1 MIDIRSL
8 GGNWKKVLLWLFLAP
23 IVFFLTL
30 MVLLYVPPVQNFVC
44 QKAASLASESLGMD
58 ISIGRVDLRF
68 PLNMLVRDAQAV
80 QQGDTLL
87 DVGSLNVQ
95 VKAWPLLK
103 GKVDIQ
109 KAQLSDAKVNTASM
123 IEGVVVKGNVGNL
136 SLESHDIDLNTQ
148 EVLLNDVLL
157 ADAQVYVALADTTK
171 EDTPSEPVNWKIRV
185 DEIKL
190 SQVGVDFE
198 MPLDTLALSTFINE
212 AALKD
217 GLVDLANER
226 YEIQNFVL
234 DGKRLS
240 LDMGEDKRTNR
251 AEGFDPSHLALY
263 TLHLDVDSILYQA
276 PDVKAVIN
284 ELNFF
289 ERSGFEVSSLTGRFL
304 ADNQGVKLDDLRLLT
319 PNSEASI
326 TASLPMVLGQSRDSV
341 STSGAQWSETDQLTA
356 RVNARIGKEDLM
368 MLAGK
373 ELLDDNFRQRYP
385 NHPFILRTVL
395 SGNLQR
401 LVISQLN
408 ANLPG
413 ALSLTSSGQL
423 NQITDSLTRNGL
435 LKLDAQTGDLNFLL
449 GLAGIQA
456 TDLSI
461 TIPDSIRMS
470 GNVQLDGSNLATRLT
485 LNEGMGKVSVIGSY
499 HLLREAYEADVRIDS
514 LRIDHFLPQDS
525 IYLFSGYALA
535 KGKGLDFASP
545 KSIAQFEA
553 VVDQMQYKE
562 MNIRNIK
569 ADGSLQNSRLAMNLQ
584 ADNEIIRLY
593 GNGRM
598 RMDVPHFNGNVD
610 LQIEDVNLYKLGLAS
625 KPLQKPFAMHITG
638 VARRDSAQFDIQG
651 GDLNLRLKSL
661 TTIDKLLADGQRF
674 DELLRKQIE
683 SRQLNH
689 ADLRAALPAGGLR
702 IRAGKDNPLVNY
714 LKTEGIA
721 FDDMLVNYGF
731 TPQRGINGRAS
742 VHGLRID
749 SLQLDTI
756 YLTLRQDTSHL
767 ALQGGVINGPRN
779 PQYVFHAYFDG
790 DIRSKDVDMN
800 INYIDGKGKTGLQL
814 GFNAQPVVNGGR
826 NGGAN
831 GMLVYLTPE
840 EPIVA
845 YRKFRF
851 NEENNWL
858 YLHQDKRLYAN
869 VDMQGDEGLRF
880 RLRSDRNDT
889 VSLQNMTME
898 LSRFKLNELSSIL
911 PYVPELDG
919 LLTVDATYLQ
929 SATSMQVSA
938 ESMINSFTYEHKPVG
953 DINVGLTWLP
963 EGTNK
968 HYLDSYLMLDNEQV
982 IMASGSLK
990 GDSLNVDA
998 DVNDFPLRVADVF
1011 MPEGY
1016 VNFLGKLQGNI
1027 ELRGITDKP
1036 RVNGEVRMDGVS
1048 IVSRQAGASY
1058 RLDDRPITITANQMV
1073 LNDFSIYTTS
1083 DNPFVVKGVVD
1094 FRDIANPSAVLS
1106 LRANNYTLLNAP
1118 RTRESLLFGKI
1129 FVDMNATIRG
1139 PLTGLVMRGQMNVLG
1154 DTNATYVLANSPLTV
1169 EDRLDG
1175 LVTFVSFNDTLNIS
1189 KNNQSSMSLGG
1200 LDMNMTV
1207 HIDDAVRLRAN
1218 LTTDG
1223 NKYVELQG
1231 GGDLNMLYTPQGD
1244 MSLTGRYTLTGG
1256 TMKYSL
1262 PVIPLKEFTFTQGSY
1277 VDWRGDIMNPRLNL
1291 TATERVRAA
1300 VSDGDNSSRRTDFDV
1315 SVSIKN
1321 TLEAFELS
1329 FDLDAPNDG
1338 NIQTELQSMSS
1349 DERSKAA
1356 ITMLATGMYMGN
1368 SGAGNGLT
1376 MGAALNSILQSQ
1388 INSLAG
1394 SASNSSFSVGIEDR
1408 SMQTGAVQTDYTFR
1422 YSQRL
1427 FNDRVQIV
1435 IGGKIS
1441 TGSNATNDM
1450 NSFIDN
1456 VSFEYR
1462 LDSGGTRY
1470 VRAFHKKS
1478 FENILEGEISETG
1491 VGFLFRKKLDSLSD
1505 LWMWARKK
1513 N

>member
-1 MIDIRSL
+1 
-8 GGNWKKVLLWLFLAP
+8 
-23 IVFFLTL
+23 
-30 MVLLYVPPVQNFVC
+30 MV
-44 QKAASLASESLGMD
+44 
-58 ISIGRVDLRF
+58 
-68 PLNMLVRDAQAV
+68 
-80 QQGDTLL
+80 
-87 DVGSLNVQ
+87 
-95 VKAWPLLK
+95 
-103 GKVDIQ
+103 
-109 KAQLSDAKVNTASM
+109 
-123 IEGVVVKGNVGNL
+123 
-136 SLESHDIDLNTQ
+136 
-148 EVLLNDVLL
+148 
-157 ADAQVYVALADTTK
+157 
-171 EDTPSEPVNWKIRV
+171 
-185 DEIKL
+185 
-190 SQVGVDFE
+190 
-198 MPLDTLALSTFINE
+198 
-212 AALKD
+212 D
-217 GLVDLANER
+217 G
-226 YEIQNFVL
+226 
-234 DGKRLS
+234 
-240 LDMGEDKRTNR
+240 
-251 AEGFDPSHLALY
+251 
-263 TLHLDVDSILYQA
+263 
-276 PDVKAVIN
+276 
-284 ELNFF
+284 
-289 ERSGFEVSSLTGRFL
+289 
-304 ADNQGVKLDDLRLLT
+304 
-319 PNSEASI
+319 
-326 TASLPMVLGQSRDSV
+326 
-341 STSGAQWSETDQLTA
+341 QWSKTDQLTT
-356 RVNARIGKEDLM
+356 RINARIGKEDLL

-373 ELLDDNFRQRYP
+373 EMLDEHFRQRYP
-385 NHPFILRTVL
+385 NHPLVLRTTL
-395 SGNLQR
+395 SGNLKH
-401 LVISQLN
+401 LEITQLN
-408 ANLPG
+408 ASLPG

-423 NQITDSLTRNGL
+423 NQITDSLARNGQ
-435 LKLDAQTGDLNFLL
+435 LKLNAQTGDLNFLL
-449 GLAGIQA
+449 GLAGIQSN
-456 TDLSI
+456 DLSLI
-461 TIPDSIRMS
+461 IPDSIRMT
-470 GNVQLDGSNLATRLT
+470 GNVHLDGSKLATQLT
-485 LNEGMGKVSVIGSY
+485 LAEGKGKASVFGSY
-499 HLLREAYEADVRIDS
+499 NLFSEAYEADVRIDS
-514 LRIDHFLPQDS
+514 LRIDHFLPKDS
-525 IYLFSGYALA
+525 IYIFTGHALA

-545 KSIAQFEA
+545 ASTGQFEA
-553 VVDQMQYKE
+553 VIDQLQYKE
-562 MNIRNIK
+562 MDLRNIM

-584 ADNEIIRLY
+584 ANNELFRLS

-610 LQIEDVNLYKLGLAS
+610 FQVEEVNLYKLGLVS
-625 KPLQKPFAMHITG
+625 KPLERPFALHVTG
-638 VARRDSAQFDIQG
+638 VARKDSAQFDIKG
-651 GDLNLRLKSL
+651 GDLDLRLKSL
-661 TTIDKLLADGQRF
+661 TTIDKLLADGQHF
-674 DELLRKQIE
+674 DEILRKQIE
-683 SRQLNH
+683 NRQLNH
-689 ADLRAALPAGGLR
+689 AELRAALPAGGLR
-702 IRAGKDNPLVNY
+702 IRAGKDNPLADY
-714 LKTEGIA
+714 LKTEGIT

-731 TPQRGINGRAS
+731 TPEMGINGRAS
-742 VHGLRID
+742 LHGLRVD

-779 PQYVFHAYFDG
+779 PQYVFHAYLDG

-800 INYIDGKGKTGLQL
+800 IHYIDGKGKTGLQL
-814 GFNAQPVVNGGR
+814 GFNAQPVVNGSRTGM
-826 NGGAN
+826 NN

-851 NEENNWL
+851 NKDNNWL
-858 YLHQDKRLYAN
+858 YLHQDKRLYAD

-919 LLTVDATYLQ
+919 LLSVDATYLQ

-938 ESMINSFTYEHKPVG
+938 ESMINDFSYEHKPVG
-953 DINVGLTWLP
+953 DVNVGLTWLP
-963 EGTNK
+963 EGINK
-968 HYLDSYLMLDNEQV
+968 HYLDSYLMLDDEQV
-982 IMASGSLK
+982 VMASGSLK
-990 GDSLNVDA
+990 GDSLNIDA
-998 DVNDFPLRVADVF
+998 DVDDFPLRVADVF
-1011 MPEGY
+1011 VPEGW
-1016 VNFLGKLQGNI
+1016 VNFLGKLQGDLQ
-1027 ELRGITDKP
+1027 LRGVTSKP

-1048 IVSRQAGASY
+1048 IVSKQAGASY

-1094 FRDIANPSAVLS
+1094 FRDISNPSAVLS

-1118 RTRESLLFGKI
+1118 KTRESLLFGKI

-1175 LVTFVSFNDTLNIS
+1175 LVTFVSFNDTLNIG

-1200 LDMNMTV
+1200 MDMNMTV

-1262 PVIPLKEFTFTQGSY
+1262 PVIPLKEFTFNQGSY

-1291 TATERVRAA
+1291 TATERMRAA

-1321 TLEAFELS
+1321 TLEALDLS
-1329 FDLDAPNDG
+1329 FDLEAPNDG
-1338 NIQTELQSMSS
+1338 NIQNELQSMSA

-1408 SMQTGAVQTDYTFR
+1408 SMQTGATQTDYTFR

-1427 FNDRVQIV
+1427 FNDRVQII

-1441 TGSNATNDM
+1441 TGRQATNDM

-1456 VSFEYR
+1456 VSVEYR

-1470 VRAFHKKS
+1470 VRAFHKKNY
-1478 FENILEGEISETG
+1478 ENILEGEISETG

>member
-1 MIDIRSL
+1 MFIIRNL
-8 GGNWKKVLLWLFLAP
+8 RFNWRKVLLWLFLFP
-23 IVFFLTL
+23 IGLFLTL

-44 QKAASLASESLGMD
+44 KKAATVASESLGMD
-58 ISIGRVDLRF
+58 ISIGRLDLRF
-68 PLNMLVRDAQAV
+68 PLNLLVHDVQAV

-87 DVGSLNVQ
+87 DVGSLNVR
-95 VKAWPLLK
+95 VKVMPLFK
-103 GKVDIQ
+103 GKVEVL
-109 KAQLSDAKVNTASM
+109 KAALTVAKVNTANL
-123 IEGVVVKGNVGNL
+123 IEGVLVKGNVGNL
-136 SLESHDIDLNTQ
+136 SLESHDVDLNTQ
-148 EVLLNDVLL
+148 EVSLNDVLL
-157 ADAQVYVALADTTK
+157 ADAQVYVSLTDTTT
-171 EDTPSEPVNWKIRV
+171 EDTPSEPVNWKILV
-185 DEIKL
+185 DAVKL
-190 SQVGVDFE
+190 SQVGVDIE
-198 MPLDTLALSTFINE
+198 MPLDTLSLSTFISE
-212 AALKD
+212 AELHD

-226 YEIQNFVL
+226 YEVQHFVL
-234 DGKRLS
+234 DGRRFS
-240 LDMGEDKRTNR
+240 LDMGEDQRKDRSD
-251 AEGFDPSHLALY
+251 GFDPSHLALF

-276 PDVKAVIN
+276 PDIKAEIN

-289 ERSGFEVSSLTGRFL
+289 ERSGFEVSSMTGRFM
-304 ADNQGVKLDDLRLLT
+304 ADNQGMKLDDLRLLT

-326 TASLPMVLGQSRDSV
+326 TASLPMVIGQSPDSV
-341 STSGAQWSETDQLTA
+341 SSGGVQWLKTDQFTA
-356 RVNARIGKEDLM
+356 RINARIGKEDLL

-373 ELLDDNFRQRYP
+373 ELLDENFRQRYP
-385 NHPFILRTVL
+385 NHPLVLRTTL
-395 SGNLQR
+395 SGNLKH
-401 LVISQLN
+401 LEITQLN
-408 ANLPG
+408 TSLPG
-413 ALSLTSSGQL
+413 ALSLTSSGHL
-423 NQITDSLTRNGL
+423 NQITDSLARNGQL
-435 LKLDAQTGDLNFLL
+435 QLNAQTGDLNFLL
-449 GLAGIQA
+449 GLAGVQQN
-456 TDLSI
+456 DRSI
-461 TIPDSIRMS
+461 TIPNSMRMT
-470 GNVQLDGSNLATRLT
+470 GNVHLDGAKLATQ
-485 LNEGMGKVSVIGSY
+485 LNIAEGKGRAAVIGSY
-499 HLLREAYEADVRIDS
+499 HLLSEAYEADVRIDS

-525 IYLFSGYALA
+525 IYLFSGHALA
-535 KGKGLDFASP
+535 KGKGLDFGSP
-545 KSIAQFEA
+545 SSTGQFQA
-553 VVDQMQYKE
+553 VVDQLQYKE
-562 MNIRNIK
+562 MDIRNIT
-569 ADGSLQNSRLAMNLQ
+569 ADGSLQNSRMAMNLQ
-584 ADNEIIRLY
+584 ADNELFRLA

-598 RMDVPHFNGNVD
+598 RMDAPHFNGNVD
-610 LQIEDVNLYKLGLAS
+610 FQVEDVNLYKLGLVS
-625 KPLQKPFAMHITG
+625 KPLERPFALHVTG
-638 VARRDSAQFDIQG
+638 VARRDSAQFDIKG
-651 GDLNLRLKSL
+651 GDLDLRLKSL

-674 DELLRKQIE
+674 DELLRQQIE
-683 SRQLNH
+683 MRQLNH
-689 ADLRAALPAGGLR
+689 AELRAALPAGGLR
-702 IRAGKDNPLVNY
+702 IRAGKDNPLADY
-714 LKTEGIA
+714 LRTEGIT

-731 TPQRGINGRAS
+731 TPEMGINGRAS
-742 VHGLRID
+742 LHGLRVD

-779 PQYVFHAYFDG
+779 PQYVFHAYLDG

-814 GFNAQPVVNGGR
+814 GFNAQPVVNGSRAGM
-826 NGGAN
+826 NN
-831 GMLVYLTPE
+831 GMMIYLTPE

-851 NEENNWL
+851 NEDNNWL
-858 YLHQDKRLYAN
+858 YLHQDKRLYAD

-889 VSLQNMTME
+889 VSLQNLTME

-911 PYVPELDG
+911 PYLPELGG
-919 LLTVDATYLQ
+919 LLSVDATYLQ

-938 ESMINSFTYEHKPVG
+938 ESMINAFTYEKKNVG
-953 DINVGLTWLP
+953 DVNVGLTWLP
-963 EGTNK
+963 DGINK
-968 HYLDSYLMLDNEQV
+968 HYLDSYLMLDDEQV
-982 IMASGSLK
+982 VMASGSLK
-990 GDSLNVDA
+990 GDSLNIDA
-998 DVNDFPLRVADVF
+998 DVDNFPLRVADAFV
-1011 MPEGY
+1011 PDGW
-1016 VNFLGKLQGNI
+1016 VNFLGKLQGDLQ
-1027 ELRGITDKP
+1027 LRGVTSKP

-1048 IVSRQAGASY
+1048 IMSKQAGANY

-1094 FRDIANPSAVLS
+1094 FRDISNPSAVLS

-1118 RTRESLLFGKI
+1118 KTRESLLFGKI

-1175 LVTFVSFNDTLNIS
+1175 LVTFVSFNDTLNIG
-1189 KNNQSSMSLGG
+1189 KNNQNSMSLGG

-1231 GGDLNMLYTPQGD
+1231 GGDLNLLYTPQGD
-1244 MSLTGRYTLTGG
+1244 MNLTGRYTLTGG

-1291 TATERVRAA
+1291 TATERMRAA

-1321 TLEAFELS
+1321 TLEALDLS
-1329 FDLDAPNDG
+1329 FDLEAPNDG
-1338 NIQTELQSMSS
+1338 NIQNELQSMSA

-1408 SMQTGAVQTDYTFR
+1408 SMQTGATQTDYTFR

-1427 FNDRVQIV
+1427 FNDRVQII

-1441 TGSNATNDM
+1441 TGRQATNDM

-1456 VSFEYR
+1456 VSVEYR

-1470 VRAFHKKS
+1470 VRAFHKKNY
-1478 FENILEGEISETG
+1478 ENILEGEISETG

-1505 LWMWARKK
+1505 LWMWGRKK

>member
-1 MIDIRSL
+1 
-8 GGNWKKVLLWLFLAP
+8 
-23 IVFFLTL
+23 
-30 MVLLYVPPVQNFVC
+30 
-44 QKAASLASESLGMD
+44 
-58 ISIGRVDLRF
+58 
-68 PLNMLVRDAQAV
+68 
-80 QQGDTLL
+80 
-87 DVGSLNVQ
+87 
-95 VKAWPLLK
+95 
-103 GKVDIQ
+103 
-109 KAQLSDAKVNTASM
+109 
-123 IEGVVVKGNVGNL
+123 
-136 SLESHDIDLNTQ
+136 
-148 EVLLNDVLL
+148 
-157 ADAQVYVALADTTK
+157 
-171 EDTPSEPVNWKIRV
+171 
-185 DEIKL
+185 
-190 SQVGVDFE
+190 
-198 MPLDTLALSTFINE
+198 
-212 AALKD
+212 
-217 GLVDLANER
+217 
-226 YEIQNFVL
+226 
-234 DGKRLS
+234 
-240 LDMGEDKRTNR
+240 
-251 AEGFDPSHLALY
+251 
-263 TLHLDVDSILYQA
+263 
-276 PDVKAVIN
+276 
-284 ELNFF
+284 
-289 ERSGFEVSSLTGRFL
+289 
-304 ADNQGVKLDDLRLLT
+304 
-319 PNSEASI
+319 
-326 TASLPMVLGQSRDSV
+326 
-341 STSGAQWSETDQLTA
+341 
-356 RVNARIGKEDLM
+356 
-368 MLAGK
+368 
-373 ELLDDNFRQRYP
+373 
-385 NHPFILRTVL
+385 
-395 SGNLQR
+395 
-401 LVISQLN
+401 
-408 ANLPG
+408 
-413 ALSLTSSGQL
+413 
-423 NQITDSLTRNGL
+423 
-435 LKLDAQTGDLNFLL
+435 
-449 GLAGIQA
+449 
-456 TDLSI
+456 
-461 TIPDSIRMS
+461 
-470 GNVQLDGSNLATRLT
+470 
-485 LNEGMGKVSVIGSY
+485 
-499 HLLREAYEADVRIDS
+499 
-514 LRIDHFLPQDS
+514 
-525 IYLFSGYALA
+525 
-535 KGKGLDFASP
+535 
-545 KSIAQFEA
+545 
-553 VVDQMQYKE
+553 
-562 MNIRNIK
+562 
-569 ADGSLQNSRLAMNLQ
+569 MNLQ
-584 ADNEIIRLY
+584 ADNEIIRLS
-593 GNGRM
+593 GNGRI

-610 LQIEDVNLYKLGLAS
+610 MQIEDVNLYKLGLAS
-625 KPLQKPFAMHITG
+625 KPLQKPFALHIKG

-651 GDLNLRLKSL
+651 GDLDLRLKSL

-674 DELLRKQIE
+674 DELLRKQID

-689 ADLRAALPAGGLR
+689 ADLRAALPSGGLR
-702 IRAGKDNPLVNY
+702 IRAGKDNPLANF

-731 TPQRGINGRAS
+731 TPEMGINGRAS
-742 VHGLRID
+742 VHGLKID

-779 PQYVFHAYFDG
+779 PQYVFHAYLDG

-814 GFNAQPVVNGGR
+814 GFNAQPVVNDNRAGMG
-826 NGGAN
+826 NGL
-831 GMLVYLTPE
+831 LVTLTPE

-851 NEENNWL
+851 NEDNNWL
-858 YLHQDKRLYAN
+858 YLHQDKRLYAS

-880 RLRSDRNDT
+880 LLRSDSNDT

-953 DINVGLTWLP
+953 DVNVGLTWLP
-963 EGTNK
+963 EGNNK

-982 IMASGSLK
+982 VMASGSLK
-990 GDSLNVDA
+990 GDTLNIDA
-998 DVNDFPLRVADVF
+998 DVDDFPLRVADVF

-1016 VNFLGKLQGNI
+1016 VNFLGKLQGNL
-1027 ELRGITDKP
+1027 ELRGVTDKP

-1048 IVSRQAGASY
+1048 IVLKQAGANY

-1094 FRDIANPSAVLS
+1094 FRDISNPSAVLS

-1175 LVTFVSFNDTLNIS
+1175 LVTFVSFNDTLNLS

-1300 VSDGDNSSRRTDFDV
+1300 VSDGENSSRRTDFDV

-1321 TLEAFELS
+1321 TLEAFDLS
-1329 FDLDAPNDG
+1329 FDLEAPNDG
-1338 NIQTELQSMSS
+1338 NIQNELQSMSS

-1368 SGAGNGLT
+1368 SGASNGLT

-1441 TGSNATNDM
+1441 TGSNATNSM

-1505 LWMWARKK
+1505 LWMWGRKK

>member
-1 MIDIRSL
+1 MIDIRKL
-8 GGNWKKVLLWLFLAP
+8 GVKWKKVLLWLFLAP
-23 IVFFLTL
+23 IVSFLTL

-44 QKAASLASESLGMD
+44 QKAASIASESLGMD
-58 ISIGRVDLRF
+58 ISIRRVDLRF
-68 PLNMLVRDAQAV
+68 PLNLLVHEVQAV

-87 DVGSLNVQ
+87 DVGSLNVR
-95 VKAWPLLK
+95 VKAWPLLQ
-103 GKVDIQ
+103 GKVDVM
-109 KAQLSDAKVNTASM
+109 KAELSDAKLNTASM
-123 IEGVVVKGNVGNL
+123 IEGVIVKGNVGNL
-136 SLESHDIDLNTQ
+136 SLQSHDIDLNTQ

-157 ADAQVYVALADTTK
+157 ADAQVYVAVADTTA

-240 LDMGEDKRTNR
+240 LDMGEDKRTNKT
-251 AEGFDPSHLALY
+251 EGFDPSHLALY

-276 PDVKAVIN
+276 PDIKAVIN

-289 ERSGFEVSSLTGRFL
+289 ERSSFEVSSLTGRFL
-304 ADNQGVKLDDLRLLT
+304 ADSQGVKLDDFRLLT

-326 TASLPMVLGQSRDSV
+326 TASLPMVIGQSRDSV

-373 ELLDDNFRQRYP
+373 ELLDDIFRQRYP
-385 NHPFILRTVL
+385 NHPFILRAAL
-395 SGNLQR
+395 SGNLQH

-413 ALSLTSSGQL
+413 ALTLASSGQL
-423 NQITDSLTRNGL
+423 NHITDSLARNGQ
-435 LKLDAQTGDLNFLL
+435 LKLDAHTGDLNFLL

-456 TDLSI
+456 NDLSI
-461 TIPDSIRMS
+461 TIPDSILMA
-470 GNVQLDGSNLATRLT
+470 GNMHLDGSNLATRLT
-485 LNEGMGKVSVIGSY
+485 LMEGMGKVSIVGSY

-525 IYLFSGYALA
+525 IYLFSGHALA

-545 KSIAQFEA
+545 KSTGRFEA

-584 ADNEIIRLY
+584 ADNEIIRLS
-593 GNGRM
+593 GNGRI

-610 LQIEDVNLYKLGLAS
+610 MQIEDVNLYKLGLAS
-625 KPLQKPFAMHITG
+625 KPLQKPFALHIIG

-651 GDLNLRLKSL
+651 GDLDLRLKSL

-674 DELLRKQIE
+674 DELLRKQID

-689 ADLRAALPAGGLR
+689 ADLRAALPSGGLR
-702 IRAGKDNPLVNY
+702 IRAGKDNPLANY

-731 TPQRGINGRAS
+731 TPEMGINGRAS
-742 VHGLRID
+742 VHGLKID

-779 PQYVFHAYFDG
+779 PQYVFHAYLDG

-814 GFNAQPVVNGGR
+814 GFNAQPVVNDNRAGMG
-826 NGGAN
+826 NGL
-831 GMLVYLTPE
+831 LVTLTPE

-851 NEENNWL
+851 NEDNNWL
-858 YLHQDKRLYAN
+858 YLHQDKRLYAS

-880 RLRSDRNDT
+880 LLRSDSNDT

-953 DINVGLTWLP
+953 DVNVGLTWLP
-963 EGTNK
+963 EGNNK

-982 IMASGSLK
+982 VMASGSLK
-990 GDSLNVDA
+990 GDTLNIDA
-998 DVNDFPLRVADVF
+998 DVDDFPLRVADVF

-1016 VNFLGKLQGNI
+1016 VNFLGKLQGNL
-1027 ELRGITDKP
+1027 ELRGVTDKP

-1048 IVSRQAGASY
+1048 IVLKQAGANY

-1094 FRDIANPSAVLS
+1094 FRDISNPSAVLS

-1175 LVTFVSFNDTLNIS
+1175 LVTFVSFNDTLNLS

-1300 VSDGDNSSRRTDFDV
+1300 VSDGENSSRRTDFDV

-1321 TLEAFELS
+1321 TLEAFDLS
-1329 FDLDAPNDG
+1329 FDLEAPNDG
-1338 NIQTELQSMSS
+1338 NIQNELQSMSS

-1368 SGAGNGLT
+1368 SGASNGLT

-1441 TGSNATNDM
+1441 TGSNATNSM

-1505 LWMWARKK
+1505 LWMWGRKK

>member
-1 MIDIRSL
+1 MIDIRKL
-8 GGNWKKVLLWLFLAP
+8 GVKWKKVLLWLFLAP
-23 IVFFLTL
+23 IVSFLTL

-44 QKAASLASESLGMD
+44 QKAASIASESLGMD
-58 ISIGRVDLRF
+58 ISIRRVNLRF
-68 PLNMLVRDAQAV
+68 PLNLLVHDVQAV

-87 DVGSLNVQ
+87 DVGSLNVR
-95 VKAWPLLK
+95 VKAWPLLQ
-103 GKVDIQ
+103 GKVDVM
-109 KAQLSDAKVNTASM
+109 KAELSDAKLNTASM
-123 IEGVVVKGNVGNL
+123 IEGVIVKGNVGNL
-136 SLESHDIDLNTQ
+136 SLQSHDIDLNTQ

-157 ADAQVYVALADTTK
+157 ADAQVYVAVADTTA

-212 AALKD
+212 AELND
-217 GLVDLANER
+217 GLVDLANQR

-234 DGKRLS
+234 DGRRLS
-240 LDMGEDKRTNR
+240 LDMGEDKRTNKT
-251 AEGFDPSHLALY
+251 EGFDPSHLALY

-276 PDVKAVIN
+276 PDIKAVIN

-304 ADNQGVKLDDLRLLT
+304 ANNQGMKVDDLRLLT

-326 TASLPMVLGQSRDSV
+326 TASLPMVIGQSSD
-341 STSGAQWSETDQLTA
+341 STSTGGVQWSKTDQLTA
-356 RVNARIGKEDLM
+356 RINARIGKEDLM

-373 ELLDDNFRQRYP
+373 ELLDENFRQRYP
-385 NHPFILRTVL
+385 NHPFILRTTL

-401 LVISQLN
+401 LEISQLN

-423 NQITDSLTRNGL
+423 NQITDSLARSGQ

-456 TDLSI
+456 NDLSV
-461 TIPDSIRMS
+461 TIPDSIRMT
-470 GNVQLDGSNLATRLT
+470 GNMHLDGAKLATNLT
-485 LNEGMGKVSVIGSY
+485 LIEGKGKASVIGSY
-499 HLLREAYEADVRIDS
+499 HLLSEAYEADVRIDS

-525 IYLFSGYALA
+525 IYLFSGRALA

-545 KSIAQFEA
+545 KSTGQFEA

-562 MNIRNIK
+562 MNLRNIM
-569 ADGSLQNSRLAMNLQ
+569 ADGSLQNSRLSMNLQ
-584 ADNEIIRLY
+584 ADNELIRLS

-610 LQIEDVNLYKLGLAS
+610 FQIEDVNLYKLGLAS
-625 KPLQKPFAMHITG
+625 KPLQKPFALHITG
-638 VARRDSAQFDIQG
+638 VARRDSAQFDIIG
-651 GDLNLRLKSL
+651 GDLDLRLKSL

-689 ADLRAALPAGGLR
+689 ADLRAALPSGGLR
-702 IRAGKDNPLVNY
+702 IRAGKDNPLADY

-721 FDDMLVNYGF
+721 FNDVLVNYGF
-731 TPQRGINGRAS
+731 TPEIGINGRAS
-742 VHGLRID
+742 VHGLRVD

-779 PQYVFHAYFDG
+779 PQYVFHAYLDG

-800 INYIDGKGKTGLQL
+800 INYIDGKGKTGLLL
-814 GFNAQPVVNGGR
+814 GFNAKPVVNGSR
-826 NGGAN
+826 ARMDN
-831 GMLVYLTPE
+831 GMMVSLTPE

-851 NEENNWL
+851 NEDNNWL
-858 YLHQDKRLYAN
+858 YLHHDKRLYAS

-898 LSRFKLNELSSIL
+898 LSRFQLNELSSIL
-911 PYVPELDG
+911 PYVPELGG
-919 LLTVDATYLQ
+919 LLSVDATYLQ

-938 ESMINSFTYEHKPVG
+938 ESVINSFTYENKPVG
-953 DINVGLTWLP
+953 DVNVGLTWLP
-963 EGTNK
+963 EGTTK
-968 HYLDSYLMLDNEQV
+968 HYLDTYLMLDDEQV
-982 IMASGSLK
+982 VMASGSLK
-990 GDSLNVDA
+990 GDSLNIDA
-998 DVNDFPLRVADVF
+998 DVDDFPLRVADVF

-1016 VNFLGKLQGNI
+1016 VNFLGKLQGNL
-1027 ELRGITDKP
+1027 ELRGVTEKP
-1036 RVNGEVRMDGVS
+1036 RVNGEIRMDDVS
-1048 IVSRQAGASY
+1048 IRLKQAGASY

-1094 FRDIANPSAVLS
+1094 FRDISNPSAVLS

-1118 RTRESLLFGKI
+1118 KTRESLLFGKI

-1139 PLTGLVMRGQMNVLG
+1139 PLSGLVMRGQMNVLG

-1175 LVTFVSFNDTLNIS
+1175 LVTFVSFNDTLNIG
-1189 KNNQSSMSLGG
+1189 KNNQNSMSLGG

-1321 TLEAFELS
+1321 TLESFDLS
-1329 FDLDAPNDG
+1329 FDLEAPNDG
-1338 NIQTELQSMSS
+1338 NIQNELQSMSP

-1505 LWMWARKK
+1505 LWMWGRKK
-1513 N
+1513 K